1 MMRHIFLV
9 PTLLLAAMPAW
20 AGTIDDIVAGVSQ
33 SQYTTYLGS
42 LFTGTGQSRDLDG
55 AEHDLA
61 RDYIFSN
68 FTSLGLT
75 ASLDPFTYGG
85 GTYHNVVGVRT
96 GTVRPEEIYIVG
108 AHYDSRGGP
117 GADDNASGVAGV
129 LEAARVLSGYSFAST
144 LVFVAFDREEQ
155 GLIGSY
161 HYAQAASATGQNIRG
176 MLSLDM
182 IAYNPAGATYN
193 TAYVMSGPDSV
204 ALGGD
209 IAAAVTAYS
218 GGLTRGRRIDHR
230 RQRPVALRRLRLPG
244 RGSDRAKLRCQPEL
258 PPEHRF
264 RGYGGV
270 HRLCVRHRHDPVGGR
285 LAGGFG
291 GAGPRAAALGRG
303 GADGG
308 MDGLAPQAARGGT
321 PWDFLISSASS
332 LSTSSSGRSRRRA
345 FSPSAIPCATW
356 RSRTGRN

>member
-75 ASLDPFTYGG
+75 ASLDPFSYGG
-85 GTYHNVVGVRT
+85 GTYQNVVGVRT

-108 AHYDSRGGP
+108 AHYDSRGP

-218 GGLTRGRRIDHR
+218 GGLTPVYGSIAGGSDQWPFDVNGYQGAVLIERNYAANPNYHQSTDSVDTAGYIDYAYATGMTR
-230 RQRPVALRRLRLPG
+230 SAVGWLADSGEPVPEPQLWAAVALM
-244 RGSDRAKLRCQPEL
+244 
-258 PPEHRF
+258 
-264 RGYGGV
+264 V
-270 HRLCVRHRHDPVGGR
+270 IWMV
-285 LAGGFG
+285 
-291 GAGPRAAALGRG
+291 
-303 GADGG
+303 
-308 MDGLAPQAARGGT
+308 
-321 PWDFLISSASS
+321 W
-332 LSTSSSGRSRRRA
+332 RRRRRMEEH
-345 FSPSAIPCATW
+345 FGTS
-356 RSRTGRN
+356 